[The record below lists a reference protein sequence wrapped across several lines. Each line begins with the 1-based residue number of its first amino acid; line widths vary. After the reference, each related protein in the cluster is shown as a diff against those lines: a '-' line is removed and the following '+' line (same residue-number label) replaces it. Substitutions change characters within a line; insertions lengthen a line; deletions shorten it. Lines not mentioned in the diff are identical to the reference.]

1 MAGFDVICDTHGHAD
16 ALPPRTENVMANA
29 EQLVETIVKL
39 IKTSAAPIPI
49 TLMNH
54 GVDEAAAI
62 IGAVV
67 ERCAKENIP
76 LATISIDPELGE
88 ELGLSDGKVLDHG
101 HSPVIR
107 WQQGRGRQVLFQRL

>member
-1 MAGFDVICDTHGHAD
+1 MYMASTDELVHVICF
-16 ALPPRTENVMANA
+16 
-29 EQLVETIVKL
+29 TIGATATPV
-39 IKTSAAPIPI
+39 PI

-54 GVDEAAAI
+54 AVEEAAAI

-67 ERCAKENIP
+67 ERCANENIP

-88 ELGLSDGKVLDHG
+88 ELGLQDGKILHHG

-107 WQQGRGRQVLFQRL
+107 WQDGLGRRVLFQRI